1 MPEEINGSLENNRGG
16 ALVNIEFVLDRID
29 NILRFIQNIIH
40 LLNDIEESQEKDDF
54 LTKMASLKVRA
65 GFIKSA
71 ISDIGE
77 KTIRILRLQRANPQ
91 MVVDILNK
99 ISENIKEAEN
109 NLEEFK
115 IILDQLQSLTN
126 HLKER
131 KQGER
136 SFIINNLDNIDT
148 NFNELKN
155 YLNRFKK
162 ALGFRL

>member
-1 MPEEINGSLENNRGG
+1 
-16 ALVNIEFVLDRID
+16 
-29 NILRFIQNIIH
+29 
-40 LLNDIEESQEKDDF
+40 
-54 LTKMASLKVRA
+54 
-65 GFIKSA
+65 
-71 ISDIGE
+71 
-77 KTIRILRLQRANPQ
+77 
-91 MVVDILNK
+91 LNK